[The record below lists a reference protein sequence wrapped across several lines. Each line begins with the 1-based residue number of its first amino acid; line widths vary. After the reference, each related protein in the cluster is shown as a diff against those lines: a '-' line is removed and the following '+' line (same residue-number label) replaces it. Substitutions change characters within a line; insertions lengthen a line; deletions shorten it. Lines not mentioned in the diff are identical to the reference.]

1 MRGQYWSDLSCSDG
15 VAVSVEGEH
24 DEAAV
29 AAEADQH
36 RHQNTVQPQRGH
48 HLGLL
53 PKNNIVFNLIAVSF
67 RNQIDKVLIPL
78 SSKHAYLFLL
88 LVTQTN
94 SSHYSPYHY

>member
-1 MRGQYWSDLSCSDG
+1 MRGQFWSDLSCSDG

-36 RHQNTVQPQRGH
+36 RHQHTVQPQRGH

-53 PKNNIVFNLIAVSF
+53 PKKCV
-67 RNQIDKVLIPL
+67 
-78 SSKHAYLFLL
+78 
-88 LVTQTN
+88 
-94 SSHYSPYHY
+94 